1 MSGDAHPQ
9 IRKQTQAEA
18 NAEYDLALDWLRSIV
33 GQTGRFQSYKSTLS
47 KVFRRVLENRTQSL
61 PADIS
66 PTEFVETRFE
76 ANALVNIWKQYR
88 SDSSPILKEKLKIV
102 VRGANLAS
110 AEGEKTEP
118 RDILFELETGALL
131 KGWDLPVQLGKSS
144 DLRFEFK
151 GVPVLCECKRIQT
164 PKAFARNFQVADSQL
179 RDALNESGCPDNAV
193 GMIAIDISRIVH
205 LDPEGSSVTR
215 RPYTAIFC
223 CQVTWLPY

>member
-1 MSGDAHPQ
+1 LHQNPP
-9 IRKQTQAEA
+9 AEA